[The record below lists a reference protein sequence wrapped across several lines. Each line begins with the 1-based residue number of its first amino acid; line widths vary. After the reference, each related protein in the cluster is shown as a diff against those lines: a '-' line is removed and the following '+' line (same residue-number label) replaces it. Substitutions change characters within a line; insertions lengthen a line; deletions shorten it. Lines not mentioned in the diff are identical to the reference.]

1 MSKNNKKEAILTAAQ
16 EIFAEKGLRDATI
29 TEIAKK
35 AGVVDS
41 IIYHYFKNKEDL
53 LYWALAEQMELAL
66 KDLSFH
72 FEGIMGPVSKLG
84 KMVWFHL
91 YMNDYNA
98 GNARIRKNLLFECRS
113 NKTFHQHESHKAL
126 QKYTRVL
133 TDILHLGVEEGY
145 FRSDLNLVLVR
156 DMIFGFLD
164 EESLACLSAHEI
176 SESLP
181 DFDAIMGLILTMIE
195 ARPADGTPPSEKTN
209 KADLVREA
217 AKDVFAEKGFNKSTT
232 LEIANRAG
240 VAEGTI
246 YEHFKNKQ
254 DLLFAIP
261 REQFALYRRRMEEV
275 HRSSDALIQLRQM
288 MWSHF
293 CIFVSDRR
301 FLQVYLNDVK
311 LNKNFYTTD
320 AYPHFL
326 HYLDPLYDIL
336 ELGKRK
342 RLFKPD
348 LDNRIYRNLF
358 VGAFTHM
365 SIRWFIIG
373 NSSPLTVMEEFG
385 QACDLLC
392 RAVLI
397 DPWNS

>member
-320 AYPHFL
+320 AYPPFPALPGPTLRH
-326 HYLDPLYDIL
+326 P
-336 ELGKRK
+336 R
-342 RLFKPD
+342 
-348 LDNRIYRNLF
+348 
-358 VGAFTHM
+358 A
-365 SIRWFIIG
+365 
-373 NSSPLTVMEEFG
+373 G
-385 QACDLLC
+385 QTET
-392 RAVLI
+392 AVQTG
-397 DPWNS
+397 PG